1 MLYITEQAKLQ
12 IIEAGIISFPQASIG
27 FLLGFEKRDIR
38 IIEKIVLSDYPEGNT
53 INNAISPQKQLDA
66 ALLGAENGLSVLG
79 ICCTL
84 PNKPSTPDFIDHP
97 AEIPDHYSILILS
110 VWGGDFISL
119 QSWRKHLQYKIVE
132 EKIAI
137 VHDQHYE
144 PVIRKDITPFAI
156 HYN

>member
-12 IIEAGIISFPQASIG
+12 IIEAGIISFPKASVG

-38 IIEKIVLSDYPEGNT
+38 IIEKVVISDSPADTT
-53 INNAISPQKQLDA
+53 INSALSPQQQEDA

-79 ICCTL
+79 IFCTL
-84 PNKPSTPDFIDHP
+84 PNKPSSPDFINYP
-97 AEIPDHYSILILS
+97 AELPDYYSILLLS

-119 QSWRKHLQYKIVE
+119 QSWRQNQHYKIVE

-137 VHDQHYE
+137 VHDQYYE
-144 PVIRKDITPFAI
+144 PILRKDITPFGI